1 MSRNVNAMFRPMCSL
16 LVAVAAAMLLP
27 GAAAADSLRCG
38 TRLITDGDTAAKVA
52 ALCGPPTGVTRS
64 EVLRRPVLWRHGRPY
79 YLSAQPVAVAVEFWT
94 YNLGSHKLM
103 RRVRIEDGLVTGI
116 ETLGHGYNEP

>member
-1 MSRNVNAMFRPMCSL
+1 MFRPTCSL
-16 LVAVAAAMLLP
+16 LVTAAAALLLP

-38 TRLITDGDTAAKVA
+38 TRLITEGDTAAKVA
-52 ALCGPPTGVTRS
+52 ALCGPPAGVTRT

-79 YLSAQPVAVAVEFWT
+79 YLSAHPVAVAVEFWT